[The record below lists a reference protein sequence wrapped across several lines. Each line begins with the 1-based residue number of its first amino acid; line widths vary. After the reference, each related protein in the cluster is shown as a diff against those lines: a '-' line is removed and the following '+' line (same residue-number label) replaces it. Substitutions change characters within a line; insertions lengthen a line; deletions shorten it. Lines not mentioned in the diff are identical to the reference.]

1 MAVLHRASRW
11 ERGHQ
16 LTGGCDG
23 CEEIGPMNDKHPEN
37 SLHRL
42 LMDAYSGWKATQPKG
57 PLDIKG
63 ALTEV
68 VGFIREMIRQI
79 DPKHETERLEAVAFA
94 LAEVSDAMNNL
105 ISGHGEPRH

>member
-1 MAVLHRASRW
+1 
-11 ERGHQ
+11 
-16 LTGGCDG
+16 
-23 CEEIGPMNDKHPEN
+23 MNDKHPEN

-57 PLDIKG
+57 PPTSKVRSPRLS
-63 ALTEV
+63 ASSE
-68 VGFIREMIRQI
+68 RIRQI

-94 LAEVSDAMNNL
+94 LAEVSNAMNNL